1 MPFQTFN
8 IYAANGSVIPVQPG
22 LPSQSGGQVVTSEK
36 NETGTNVTST
46 SGVEGG
52 QIEGGVE
59 GGQIGEASINI
70 TTQVQG
76 GAPGAPNE
84 AAHPGIYHGAFVYNR
99 AVPYY
104 IPPAQYNSH
113 IVARHKEFLDSR
125 GLSRVRK

>member
-1 MPFQTFN
+1 M
-8 IYAANGSVIPVQPG
+8 QPG
-22 LPSQSGGQVVTSEK
+22 LTSQTGGQVVTSGK
-36 NETGTNVTST
+36 NATGPTVTNT

-52 QIEGGVE
+52 QTVQTGQTGQT
-59 GGQIGEASINI
+59 GQIGGEASINI

-76 GAPGAPNE
+76 GVHGAPGQ

-104 IPPAQYNSH
+104 IPPAQYNGH
-113 IVARHKEFLDSR
+113 IIARHREFLDPR

>member
-1 MPFQTFN
+1 M
-8 IYAANGSVIPVQPG
+8 QPG
-22 LPSQSGGQVVTSEK
+22 VPSQIGGQVVTSGT

-46 SGVEGG
+46 SGMEGIQTG
-52 QIEGGVE
+52 QTGQT
-59 GGQIGEASINI
+59 GQIGGASINI

-76 GAPGAPNE
+76 GVPEAPSE